1 MTSFMK
7 TTADID
13 SDAEGKMEVWGYV
26 SPENVERSEM
36 LFYPLPWGNFLKK
49 INFGKGQN
57 VKNINKNYFNFL
69 SHNAGVNGN
78 VRHTLT
84 LCPLSS

>member
-36 LFYPLPWGNFLKK
+36 LFYPLPWGN
-49 INFGKGQN
+49 
-57 VKNINKNYFNFL
+57 
-69 SHNAGVNGN
+69 
-78 VRHTLT
+78 
-84 LCPLSS
+84 